1 MSKLYVE
8 EFPGAGRYQGSSV
21 PVADTGVWTEN
32 ANSPMTVAASATVSA
47 SFGTN
52 TKLIRVH
59 TDAICSIVIS
69 PTGAN
74 ATANNARMAA
84 NQTEYY
90 YVEAGHY
97 ISVITNS

>member
-1 MSKLYVE
+1 MAKLYVTE
-8 EFPGAGRYQGSSV
+8 YSGAGRYYGSAI

-32 ANSPMTVAASATVSA
+32 ANSPMGVSASATVSA

-52 TKLIRVH
+52 TKLIRVE

-90 YVEAGHY
+90 YVESGHY